1 MLEAGP
7 SKFETRRIALWAVP
21 RSVSSAFERSF
32 IERDDT
38 LVLHEPFAHAYY
50 HGPDRRSARF
60 AEEEPEAAHAPGA
73 IVDRALEVSEVPVLF
88 LKDMAYQA
96 LPFVGPDFFRQLTNT
111 FLVRHPREA
120 LASLQRRW
128 PDFGEEEAGYAA
140 QARLFDLITGEL
152 GQDPI
157 VIDATDFR
165 RRPEPLMRAYCEA
178 IGIPFF
184 EGAMHWERGPV
195 NTFEPWPDWHQEV
208 EASTGIAPPKKPSKE
223 RLAAGLER
231 LIDHALPHYERL
243 YGHRLTV

>member
-7 SKFETRRIALWAVP
+7 SQFETRRVALWAVP
-21 RSVSSAFERSF
+21 RSVSTAFERSF

-38 LVLHEPFAHAYY
+38 LVLHEPFSHAYY

-60 AEEEPEAAHAPGA
+60 AGEEPEAGHAPGA

-96 LPFVGPDFFRQLTNT
+96 LPFVGPEFFRQLTNT
-111 FLVRHPREA
+111 FLIRHPREA
-120 LASLQRRW
+120 LASLHRRW
-128 PDFGEEEAGYAA
+128 PDFDEEEAGYAA

-165 RRPEPLMRAYCEA
+165 SRPEPLMRAYCEA

-184 EGAMHWERGPV
+184 EGAMHWESGPV
-195 NTFEPWPDWHQEV
+195 DVFEPWSDWHQEV
-208 EASTGIAPPKKPSKE
+208 AASTGIDPPKEPAKG
-223 RLAAGLER
+223 RLPGQLER
-231 LIDHALPHYERL
+231 LIEQALPHYERL
-243 YGHRLTV
+243 HGHSLTV